1 MASSVQHLLCA
12 PLRWFLIRER
22 APLRSSATPLPLTA
36 PTFRIGPATTHTMAM
51 SILRAAGSGLARRAA
66 AAAAPGSA
74 AGAQQVC
81 AKKNKT
87 KNTKLLPKV
96 FHFDSVKP
104 FSFTEPTGFG
114 VWMCLFCARE
124 GEGDARLS
132 LESAA

>member
-22 APLRSSATPLPLTA
+22 APLRSPATPLPLTA

-87 KNTKLLPKV
+87 KNTELLPKSVSLRFCETFFVHRTDGLWCLDV
-96 FHFDSVKP
+96 FI
-104 FSFTEPTGFG
+104 
-114 VWMCLFCARE
+114 LRA
-124 GEGDARLS
+124 
-132 LESAA
+132 